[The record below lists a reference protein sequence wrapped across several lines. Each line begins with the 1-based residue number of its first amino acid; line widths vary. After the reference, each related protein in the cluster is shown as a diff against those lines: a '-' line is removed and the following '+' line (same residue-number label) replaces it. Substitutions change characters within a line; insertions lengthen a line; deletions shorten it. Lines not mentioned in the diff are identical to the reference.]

1 MNQGVMCEAAGV
13 HVRTKRDRGVCG
25 VCVKVAFRVTLRGL
39 GVSLGARTWLS
50 ALAWFAVLW
59 ALAPILQLA
68 SCDPAVRPVYA
79 LLLLLQYGY
88 STVGT
93 FYYLQYREYGT

>member
-50 ALAWFAVLW
+50 ALARFAVLCW
-59 ALAPILQLA
+59 ALAPISQLA
-68 SCDPAVRPVYA
+68 SCDPAVTCIRYYYTVRARVRVLDRRYF
-79 LLLLLQYGY
+79 LLL
-88 STVGT
+88 TVP
-93 FYYLQYREYGT
+93 